1 MFLNQ
6 LDMLSPRITLY
17 YNRKNKHASIIS
29 GFLTIF
35 IFESIFCLLLPYI
48 IRYINR
54 ENPTAYIFNRYI
66 DDIGTFSFK
75 DSYFF
80 HYIQLT
86 AGRDSIQR
94 DLDFNK
100 IEIMPI

>member
-29 GFLTIF
+29 GILTLYTF
-35 IFESIFCLLLPYI
+35 ASILGLLLPYI

-54 ENPTAYIFNRYI
+54 ENPTAYFFNRYV

-80 HYIQLT
+80 SLY
-86 AGRDSIQR
+86 SINSR
-94 DLDFNK
+94 K
-100 IEIMPI
+100 R